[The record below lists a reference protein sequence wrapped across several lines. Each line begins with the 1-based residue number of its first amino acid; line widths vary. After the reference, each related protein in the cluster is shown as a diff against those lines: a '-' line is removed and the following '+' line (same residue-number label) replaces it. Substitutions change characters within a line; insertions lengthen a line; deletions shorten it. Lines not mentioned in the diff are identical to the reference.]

1 MKNIMIIGLL
11 AFVSGNISANS
22 QQDVNT
28 ANEKVLIAK
37 EVVKVQKIHTEEIKE
52 LPKELKPIAVP
63 LIATDKE
70 S

>member
-1 MKNIMIIGLL
+1 MKNIMIIGIL
-11 AFVSGNISANS
+11 AFLSGHVSANS

-37 EVVKVQKIHTEEIKE
+37 EVVKVQKTHTEEIKE
-52 LPKELKPIAVP
+52 LPKELKPLAVP
-63 LIATDKE
+63 SLATDKK